1 MTQTLPAPNVGRAG
15 ASARS
20 VALATYVFAVIM
32 ANTTLPTPL
41 YAIYAGRLH
50 LKPLMITV
58 IFSAYAIGVLASLLL
73 FGRLSDHIG
82 RKPVVGVAMALTA
95 ASATVFTV
103 SGSLPALLT
112 GRVLSGLAAGLVTG
126 AATAYVSE
134 LHHDRKR
141 GSLIATFAN
150 MGGLGCGPLISGI
163 LAAHAPRPTQLPYI
177 VGGALLLPA
186 LFLLKA
192 PDTVEGRPGG
202 LRSGIKPQRL
212 GVPREI
218 RGPFAAAAIGGFVG
232 FALLGFVTALVGN
245 FLGQG
250 LADRS
255 HQTAG
260 IVAFLVF
267 AAGTFGQLLAGRI
280 SARTASLVGLAVLP
294 VGLLLI
300 TLALPAKSLALFLV
314 GAMVGGGAVGYAF
327 RAAVLTL
334 NTIAPPDRRAEVL
347 STFFVVAYIGI
358 TVPVVGTGLLLTTTT
373 LLTATVTLAA
383 FLTAL
388 AAIAAS
394 ILVRLPA
401 VHREQAAQPR

>member
-1 MTQTLPAPNVGRAG
+1 MTETLPAPKVRHTG
-15 ASARS
+15 ASAGS

-82 RKPVVGVAMALTA
+82 RKPVVAVAMALTA

-250 LADRS
+250 LADHS

-267 AAGTFGQLLAGRI
+267 AAGIVGQLLAGRI

-314 GAMVGGGAVGYAF
+314 GAMVGGGGVGYAF

-347 STFFVVAYIGI
+347 STFFVVAYVGI

-388 AAIAAS
+388 AAVAAT
-394 ILVRLPA
+394 ILLRWHTNA
-401 VHREQAAQPR
+401 SS

>member
-1 MTQTLPAPNVGRAG
+1 VTATRPAPIVRHVG
-15 ASARS
+15 ASIGG
-20 VALATYVFAVIM
+20 VALATYAFAVVM

-41 YAIYAGRLH
+41 YPIYAGRLH

-58 IFSAYAIGVLASLLL
+58 IFSTYALGVLASLLL
-73 FGRLSDHIG
+73 FGRVSDHIG
-82 RKPVVGVAMALTA
+82 RRPVVAVAMVLTA
-95 ASATVFTV
+95 ASALVYIA

-126 AATAYVSE
+126 AATAYVTE

-163 LAAHAPRPTQLPYI
+163 LAEHAPRPTQLPFI
-177 VGGALLLPA
+177 VGAALLLPA
-186 LFLLKA
+186 LFLLRA
-192 PDTVEGRPGG
+192 PDTIEGRPGG
-202 LRSGIKPQRL
+202 LRTGVKPQRL

-250 LADRS
+250 LADHSR
-255 HQTAG
+255 QTAG
-260 IVAFLVF
+260 VVAFLVF
-267 AAGTFGQLLAGRI
+267 AAGTLGQLLAGRI

-300 TLALPAKSLALFLV
+300 TLALPAKSLVLFMV
-314 GAMVGGGAVGYAF
+314 GAMVGGAAVGFAF

-347 STFFVVAYIGI
+347 STFFVVAYVGI
-358 TVPVVGTGLLLTTTT
+358 TVPVVGTGLLLTTAT
-373 LLTATVTLAA
+373 LLTAVVTLAA
-383 FLTAL
+383 VLAAL
-388 AAIAAS
+388 AAIAAV

-401 VHREQAAQPR
+401 TATGG

>member
-1 MTQTLPAPNVGRAG
+1 
-15 ASARS
+15 
-20 VALATYVFAVIM
+20 
-32 ANTTLPTPL
+32 
-41 YAIYAGRLH
+41 
-50 LKPLMITV
+50 MITV
-58 IFSAYAIGVLASLLL
+58 IFSVYALGVLASLLL

-95 ASATVFTV
+95 ASALVFIA

-126 AATAYVSE
+126 AATAYVTE

-150 MGGLGCGPLISGI
+150 MGGLGCGPLISGV
-163 LAAHAPRPTQLPYI
+163 LAEHAPRPTQLPFI
-177 VGGALLLPA
+177 VGAALLLPA
-186 LFLLKA
+186 LFLLRA
-192 PDTVEGRPGG
+192 PDTVEGRSGG
-202 LRSGIKPQRL
+202 LRTGVKPQRL

-250 LADRS
+250 LADHS

-260 IVAFLVF
+260 VVAFLVF
-267 AAGTFGQLLAGRI
+267 AAGTLGQLLAGRI
-280 SARTASLVGLAVLP
+280 SARSASLVGLAVLP

-314 GAMVGGGAVGYAF
+314 GAMVGGAAVGFAF

-373 LLTATVTLAA
+373 LLTAVVTLAA
-383 FLTAL
+383 LLAGL
-388 AAIAAS
+388 AAIAAV

-401 VHREQAAQPR
+401 TASSG